1 MQGIVTTVSARLGGK
16 HEAPSQYGEQMALK
30 YSDILVSFYIFV
42 NIVFRNE
49 AGGSLL
55 LKSKM

>member
-30 YSDILVSFYIFV
+30 YSDILVSFHIFV

-55 LKSKM
+55 RF